1 MEAAVKRRACF
12 TIACEAVATPFV
24 SSILS
29 LALHDP
35 YSEYLP
41 NRDLFRAFNFNLTS
55 PFARFLDDMFVT
67 TRGDPTLIGYT
78 YQFAWKCDQLAVFQ
92 REVED
97 LIDTRVMLSS
107 RRGWALRPR
116 ITERD
121 LITYV
126 NQGRVM
132 TDILAANNARADG
145 LVSLPFPFPFNII
158 VAHEWEQAFRAL
170 TLTRSTHPV
179 GGIPIISFD
188 AKTLVLQYVIPDRLT
203 HLFPDN
209 RMHELP
215 HWTQWYVGR
224 ERAFM
229 LQNDSIRR
237 WRHSIEGFSGAIFGI
252 PIRPLTQPRRI
263 LKL

>member
-1 MEAAVKRRACF
+1 VQDIRVEAAVKRRACF

-41 NRDLFRAFNFNLTS
+41 NRDLFRAFNF
-55 PFARFLDDMFVT
+55 
-67 TRGDPTLIGYT
+67 GYT
-78 YQFAWKCDQLAVFQ
+78 YQFAWKRDQLAVFQ

-145 LVSLPFPFPFNII
+145 LVSLPFPYII